1 MKKIIQA
8 MLPVLLL
15 AMPYL
20 LMVLPAGMAQMMG
33 TEVSEPALNYPNAEA
48 TDTFDRMLV
57 IMAVMYGVIVLT
69 NAIWLIYQTASGI
82 SAQRLLFWNM
92 LIKLCYI
99 PVFLYVF
106 LTMLMGMAMFWF
118 GGIIMTVMALLA
130 LLVFFIPTC
139 FYGVCGCIRAAKE
152 RTLNAVV
159 AVAFGI
165 LHCIVCVDVVIAV
178 VSYCMVRSNNKKR
191 LKEQMNANTYYNGTM
206 YPNGNEY
213 QGNGYMR

>member
-1 MKKIIQA
+1 MKKMIQSMPA
-8 MLPVLLL
+8 VLLL

-20 LMVLPAGMAQMMG
+20 LVVLPAGMAQMIE
-33 TEVSEPALNYPNAEA
+33 TEASGPALYYANSEA
-48 TDTFDRMLV
+48 TDIFNRMLV
-57 IMAVMYGVIVLT
+57 VAAVMYGVIVLT
-69 NAIWLIYQTASGI
+69 NIIWLIYQTASGI

-99 PVFLYVF
+99 PVFFYAF
-106 LTMLMGMAMFWF
+106 LTLLAGMAMFMF
-118 GGIIMTVMALLA
+118 GGIIMIVMSLLA
-130 LLVFFIPTC
+130 LLLFFLPSCI
-139 FYGVCGCIRAAKE
+139 YGLCGCIRAAKE
-152 RTLNAVV
+152 RTLNVVV

>member
-1 MKKIIQA
+1 MKKMIQSMPA
-8 MLPVLLL
+8 VLLL

-20 LMVLPAGMAQMMG
+20 LVVLPAGMAQMIE
-33 TEVSEPALNYPNAEA
+33 TEASGPALYYANSEA
-48 TDTFDRMLV
+48 TDIFNRMLV
-57 IMAVMYGVIVLT
+57 VAAVMYGVIVLT
-69 NAIWLIYQTASGI
+69 NIIWLIYQTASGI

-99 PVFLYVF
+99 PVFFYAF
-106 LTMLMGMAMFWF
+106 LTLLAGMAMFMF

-152 RTLNAVV
+152 RTLNVVV
-159 AVAFGI
+159 AVVFGI

-178 VSYCMVRSNNKKR
+178 VSYCMVRSSNKKR